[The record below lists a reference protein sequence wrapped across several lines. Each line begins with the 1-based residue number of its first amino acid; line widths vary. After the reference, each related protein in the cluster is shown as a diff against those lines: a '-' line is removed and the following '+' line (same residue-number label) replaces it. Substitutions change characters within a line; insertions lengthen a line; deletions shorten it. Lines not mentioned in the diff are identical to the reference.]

1 MRRGRAWWPW
11 AIGAAGFAALVT
23 VVVLVIGAGAQA
35 AATSLSVLLSAT
47 AGLLSWSWHRSR
59 PAAPATRTELDQAA
73 EALAAMVRRQ
83 WTEEAA
89 AQGLLDPHPLAVRWR
104 SGQTEAGDH
113 VRMVGRTMS
122 GRSDDIPAFAAA
134 FRALPHRRLVILGE
148 PGAGKTTL
156 AILLVRELLRAPEPG
171 EAVPVLLDLAP
182 WKPRKEPLLDW
193 MARRVHEDYPALRNH
208 ETYGRDAARKLVA
221 EGRVLPVL
229 DGLDELPADLRP
241 RALAAVNHAIAV
253 HGPLILTSRRAEY
266 HRVVAETDVI
276 TAAAVVVAEPVEPAD
291 VADYLRS
298 AVPPRHVTAWQP
310 VLDELTRRPRGAVA
324 QALSVPL
331 NVWLARTV
339 YSSPARD
346 PAGLIRCTDAESLRY
361 QLLDALIPAV
371 FSAEPAASDPSV
383 PDVRRTAASRW
394 RPDEARAALSFLAGH
409 IRRQGTDD
417 IAWWELRRALRPNP
431 AGPLS
436 GPVAGAM
443 VGLGAGGMAGE
454 YFHWV
459 LAPLPR
465 LVCFLTV
472 TLATAIAATAVTRL
486 AWVADPRERAGPP
499 HGRPPPASPP
509 PGPRRWR
516 GVTEFAR
523 RLGTGCL
530 VVLPL
535 SLGVGAVI
543 ERWAR
548 GIEPAEGELEVGVV
562 PYTGFRAGAAWVL
575 FMALLAL
582 GALGVSLLRRRARRQ
597 PRGAGHRGGRLR
609 RILTFVLLYWLG
621 AELAGT
627 LSFLSV
633 RQAAGR
639 SVTDVSFI
647 DPSGD
652 LALVSQD
659 ATYHSCIFLLI
670 VGIMAGLDP
679 TVGSSRPARLDF
691 RAPRRLLWTMLPACL
706 GRGMLLGV
714 GLGAAL
720 AFVEPWSAHLPWWE
734 RITTTGTLGVF
745 FGVLFGAGLAILR
758 WAHVPADLEQET
770 PQSTLRGDRTVA
782 AALMVFAVV
791 PLLAKWVITV
801 LANLAE
807 SEDTGVQVLAY
818 SLLTPEANLSV
829 GLAAGLLAVSS
840 TAYFAYRETSL
851 RLAAARRL
859 PRQPVAFMEDARLLH
874 VLRQVGPVYQFC
886 HAEFQDRL
894 VSGVTAPGDPAQPGT
909 ARV

>member
-11 AIGAAGFAALVT
+11 AIGAAGFAVVVT
-23 VVVLVIGAGAQA
+23 VVVIVIDAGAQA

-59 PAAPATRTELDQAA
+59 PAAPATRAELDRAA

-83 WTEEAA
+83 WAEEAA

-104 SGQTEAGDH
+104 SAQSEAGDH
-113 VRMVGRTMS
+113 VRMVGRTLS

-134 FRALPHRRLVILGE
+134 YRALPHRRLVILGE

-156 AILLVRELLRAPEPG
+156 ATLLVRELLRAPDPG
-171 EAVPVLLDLAP
+171 EPVPVLLDLAP
-182 WKPRKEPLLDW
+182 WNPRKEALPEWL
-193 MARRVHEDYPALRNH
+193 ARRIHEDYPALRNH

-241 RALAAVNHAIAV
+241 RALTAVNHAIAL
-253 HGPLILTSRRAEY
+253 HEPLVLTSRRAEY
-266 HRVVAETDVI
+266 LRLVEETDVI
-276 TAAAVVVAEPVEPAD
+276 TAAAVVVAEPVAPAD

-298 AVPPRHVTAWQP
+298 AVPPRRIAAWQP
-310 VLDELTRRPRGAVA
+310 VLDDLTRRPGSAVA

-331 NVWLARTV
+331 NVWLARIV
-339 YSSPARD
+339 YSAPGTD
-346 PAGLIRCTDAESLRY
+346 PAALIRCTDAGVLRCR
-361 QLLDALIPAV
+361 LLDALVPAV
-371 FSAEPAASDPSV
+371 FSPQATASDPSA
-383 PDVRRTAASRW
+383 PDARRTAASRW
-394 RPDEARAALSFLAGH
+394 RPDEARTALGFLARH
-409 IRRQGTDD
+409 IERQGTDD
-417 IAWWELRRALRPNP
+417 IAWWDLHRALRPNP

-459 LAPLPR
+459 LSPLPR

-472 TLATAIAATAVTRL
+472 TLATAVAATAVIRL
-486 AWVADPRERAGPP
+486 AWVADRRQPAAAPHGPPP
-499 HGRPPPASPP
+499 HGH
-509 PGPRRWR
+509 PRGRWH
-516 GVTEFAR
+516 GLAETGR

-543 ERWAR
+543 EHWAR
-548 GIEPAEGELEVGVV
+548 AMEPARGELEVGVM
-562 PYTGFRAGAAWVL
+562 PYTGVRAGAAWVL

-582 GALGVSLLRRRARRQ
+582 GVLGVSLLRRRARGQ
-597 PRGAGHRGGRLR
+597 PRDVAGRAARLR
-609 RILTFVLLYWLG
+609 RVLTFVLLYWLG
-621 AELAGT
+621 AGLAGA
-627 LSFLSV
+627 LSYLSV

-639 SVTDVSFI
+639 SVTDVTFI
-647 DPSGD
+647 DPLGD
-652 LALVSQD
+652 LGLVGQD

-691 RAPRRLLWTMLPACL
+691 RAPRRLLWTMFPACL

-714 GLGAAL
+714 GLGVSL
-720 AFVEPWSAHLPWWE
+720 SFVEPWSAHLPWWE
-734 RITTTGTLGVF
+734 RFTTTGALGVF

-758 WAHVPADLEQET
+758 WAHVPAALEQET
-770 PQSTLRGDRTVA
+770 PRSTLEGDRTVA

-791 PLLAKWVITV
+791 PLLAKWIITV
-801 LANLAE
+801 QADLAE
-807 SEDTGVQVLAY
+807 SDEPGVQVLAY

-859 PRQPVAFMEDARLLH
+859 PRHPVTFMEDARLLH

-886 HAEFQDRL
+886 HAEFKDRL
-894 VSGVTAPGDPAQPGT
+894 VGGATGPDDQARPGA